1 MQSKPKRITVNMMHG
16 EKKINVYG
24 LYGCYRLIVKMLL
37 DHSEALLLYTFN
49 TISKYHLDLSQDRTL
64 YIYLKRVEYLT
75 RI

>member
-1 MQSKPKRITVNMMHG
+1 MHG

-64 YIYLKRVEYLT
+64 YIY
-75 RI
+75 I